1 MLHEHLLITLYILSH
16 FIDYLI
22 FYHLPRQ
29 HLIVVE
35 LLNAFEKII
44 NKVHQLAGLSVHIEE
59 IFFFMIAI
67 IHPLNLL
74 SSRDVPGTLLGAGN
88 ANRRKTTKL
97 PAIMES
103 TF

>member
-22 FYHLPRQ
+22 FYHLPCQ

-59 IFFFMIAI
+59 IFFFYDSD
-67 IHPLNLL
+67 N
-74 SSRDVPGTLLGAGN
+74 SS
-88 ANRRKTTKL
+88 
-97 PAIMES
+97 
-103 TF
+103 F